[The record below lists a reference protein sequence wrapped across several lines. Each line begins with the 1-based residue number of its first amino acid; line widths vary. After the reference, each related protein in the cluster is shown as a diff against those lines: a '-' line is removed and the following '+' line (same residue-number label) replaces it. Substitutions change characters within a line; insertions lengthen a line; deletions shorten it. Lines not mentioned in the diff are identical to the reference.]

1 MNFPEVK
8 MDVAPRFK
16 VQRYNHGHR
25 FMQEDEQGHFVTFEA
40 YEKLLDLH
48 SQLLLEY
55 EDLKWRMEELEK

>member
-8 MDVAPRFK
+8 MDVAPRFR
-16 VQRYNHGHR
+16 VQRYSVACRYLYADEEGHW
-25 FMQEDEQGHFVTFEA
+25 VTFKD